1 MIIKDKN
8 DFEKKLRKLKKTFFY
23 KILDFFHYKFFI
35 IWSLILI
42 FIGYF
47 KNIPILTRIPFY
59 YYLIVIILWIC
70 CKNECILHYFLKK
83 KMYKNYNLGDNPNLA
98 VDCYEDKPNP
108 ENISMFHTNALILVF
123 FFVKDKTLLD
133 YKTLI
138 ILLYF
143 IACCSYIHNYY
154 NIHFDFFGN
163 PKKNKISFKHP
174 TLFEEIM
181 YNIIVSNEVSKE
193 TKKIEKVKEI
203 KKNKIKFL

>member
-1 MIIKDKN
+1 MIKDKK
-8 DFEKKLRKLKKTFFY
+8 DFEKRLRKVEKTLFY
-23 KILDFFHYKFFI
+23 KSLRFLHYKFFI
-35 IWSLILI
+35 ILSLILM

-59 YYLIVIILWIC
+59 YSLIVITHWIFF
-70 CKNECILHYFLKK
+70 KNECLIQYFLKK
-83 KMYKNYNLGDNPNLA
+83 KMYKNYKLGDNPNLG
-98 VDCYEDKPNP
+98 VDDYEDRRNP
-108 ENISMFHTNALILVF
+108 VNISIFYTNVLILVF

-143 IACCSYIHNYY
+143 VVCCSYIHNYY

-174 TLFEEIM
+174 TIIEEII
-181 YNIIVSNEVSKE
+181 YNNIVSKE
-193 TKKIEKVKEI
+193 VYKETNKLEKL
-203 KKNKIKFL
+203 KKNKKQN